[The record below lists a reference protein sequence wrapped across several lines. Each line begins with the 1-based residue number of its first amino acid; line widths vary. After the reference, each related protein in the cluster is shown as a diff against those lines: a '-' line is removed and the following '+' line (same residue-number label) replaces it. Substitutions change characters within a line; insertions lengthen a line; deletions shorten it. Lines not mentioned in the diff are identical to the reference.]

1 MFKLTLI
8 IALIAFGISKYNEKD
23 ICTDDGCPEF
33 HNLETPLP
41 DEDVRGDLR
50 EIEKD
55 WKKAVVVAYNPI
67 HLEYGVHKIVQ
78 KTYSL
83 PEIDTS
89 SNENFVQSLNTCIN
103 FLYQSIEP
111 EFRIPNELI
120 IAQAVIETG
129 WGKSRFAN
137 EGNNLFGI
145 RTWDKD
151 EPYLLPIPWTKWPGW
166 GVKMYSSKCESVVDY
181 LHILNN
187 VHAFKEL
194 REARASG
201 VNDALELA
209 NYLEKYASKPT
220 YIQLV
225 KEIIKYNIRGV
236 YEL

>member
-1 MFKLTLI
+1 MPNEDIRGKLDIEQWLESPNIELI
-8 IALIAFGISKYNEKD
+8 KFQ
-23 ICTDDGCPEF
+23 
-33 HNLETPLP
+33 
-41 DEDVRGDLR
+41 
-50 EIEKD
+50 
-55 WKKAVVVAYNPI
+55 PI
-67 HLEYGVHKIVQ
+67 NLEYGVHKVVE
-78 KTYSL
+78 KTHRL
-83 PEIDTS
+83 PQIDTS
-89 SNENFVQSLNTCIN
+89 SRDMFVQSLNGCIN
-103 FLYQSIEP
+103 YLYQSIEP
-111 EFRIPNELI
+111 EYQIPNELI

-145 RTWDKD
+145 RTWNID
-151 EPYLLPIPWTKWPGW
+151 EPHLLPVPWTKWPGW
-166 GVKMYSSKCESVVDY
+166 GVKAYSSKCESVVDY
-181 LHILNN
+181 IHILNN

-220 YIQLV
+220 YIELV

>member
-1 MFKLTLI
+1 MKKLNFYLI
-8 IALIAFGISKYNEKD
+8 IVCIFGLWLYACADREEY
-23 ICTDDGCPEF
+23 CTDDGCPEF
-33 HNLETPLP
+33 TNLSEV
-41 DEDVRGDLR
+41 DN
-50 EIEKD
+50 IEE
-55 WKKAVVVAYNPI
+55 WVENPAVMAVNFKTI
-67 HLEYGVHKIVQ
+67 HLEYGVHKIVHE
-78 KTYSL
+78 TYAL

-89 SNENFVQSLNTCIN
+89 TNEKFVKSLNGCIN
-103 FLYQSIEP
+103 YLYQSIEP
-111 EFRIPNELI
+111 EHQIPNELI

-145 RTWDKD
+145 RTWDID
-151 EPYLLPIPWTKWPGW
+151 EPHLLPVPWTKWPGW
-166 GVKMYSSKCESVVDY
+166 GVKAYSSKCESVVDY

-209 NYLEKYASKPT
+209 NYLDKYASKPT
-220 YIQLV
+220 YVELV
-225 KEIIKYNIRGV
+225 KEIIQYNIRGV